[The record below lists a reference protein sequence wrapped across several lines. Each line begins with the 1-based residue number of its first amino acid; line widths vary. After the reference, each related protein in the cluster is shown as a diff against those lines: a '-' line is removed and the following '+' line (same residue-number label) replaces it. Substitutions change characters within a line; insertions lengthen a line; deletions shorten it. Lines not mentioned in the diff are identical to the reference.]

1 MKPGEGGW
9 GEVGIGYR
17 RVVSQSVNHDGTK
30 SVFPAPGRL
39 KEKDPKDQAFRVVL
53 GYTASLKL
61 AWAT

>member
-1 MKPGEGGW
+1 MKLGEGGW
-9 GEVGIGYR
+9 EGGGDWVQEGG
-17 RVVSQSVNHDGTK
+17 QSVNHDGTK

-39 KEKDPKDQAFRVVL
+39 KEKDQELRVVL